1 MIKGILSLF
10 TSGMF
15 INPMFLI
22 GLGGGAYLS
31 YYHDAEAI
39 YAFFFDFKIYVLA
52 VVVAFIYTFLFNRVQ
67 KSFSTVVDW
76 PETFKQFITNSINLL
91 ITLICATIFFEFL
104 FF

>member
-15 INPMFLI
+15 LNPMFLI
-22 GLGGGAYLS
+22 GLGGGAYMS
-31 YYHDAEAI
+31 YHFDAEKIYSVFFGYKI
-39 YAFFFDFKIYVLA
+39 YAVS

-67 KSFSTVVDW
+67 KGYSSLVDW

-91 ITLICATIFFEFL
+91 VTLLCSVIFFEF
-104 FF
+104 FIF